1 MHCTVFLRYKTKLFF
16 FQNNLKI
23 SRSILKDRSRS
34 MGLFKK
40 DKTLI
45 IAKFHW
51 TDLVIREGN
60 TPCSQS
66 QINMLKNPQ
75 FRTIAPIISSV
86 QFFLYFYFF
95 FFFS

>member
-23 SRSILKDRSRS
+23 SRPILKDRSRS
-34 MGLFKK
+34 MGLFRK

-60 TPCSQS
+60 TRVA
-66 QINMLKNPQ
+66 K
-75 FRTIAPIISSV
+75 AK
-86 QFFLYFYFF
+86 
-95 FFFS
+95 